1 MTKLLLLPLLALPL
15 AAFDAKSEAAQFKE
29 TYHRAWVAHEVDAYR
44 KCLTAEFVSVTASGL
59 TRDLQASIDFLE
71 SVSSPADLKRQIVK
85 TSVYGD
91 TVLEVVRETSIGKS
105 GSKSDTYVTYV
116 YVKQSGS
123 WKLAS
128 RSSTTV
134 STPK

>member
-15 AAFDAKSEAAQFKE
+15 AAFDAKSEVAQFKE
-29 TYHRAWVAHEVDAYR
+29 TYQRAWAAYDVDAYR
-44 KCLTAEFVSVTASGL
+44 KCLTADFVSVTASGVI
-59 TRDLQASIDFLE
+59 RDLQASIDFFK

-85 TSVYGD
+85 TGVYGD

-116 YVKQSGS
+116 YVKQSSS

-134 STPK
+134 PAPK